1 MNNQNL
7 KYRWQVAVNQI
18 LVPQMMMKAS
28 RIKMVYKPN
37 YQK

>member
-18 LVPQMMMKAS
+18 LVPQMMKAP
-28 RIKMVYKPN
+28 RIKMVYKQN